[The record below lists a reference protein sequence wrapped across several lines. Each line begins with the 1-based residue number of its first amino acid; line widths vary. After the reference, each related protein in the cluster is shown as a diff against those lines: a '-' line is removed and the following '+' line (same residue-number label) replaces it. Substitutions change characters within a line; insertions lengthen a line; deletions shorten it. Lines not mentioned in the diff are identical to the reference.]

1 MPAPITERLG
11 ALSLRLIEKQ
21 DRVAWQEKLA
31 AFNYLGSVWVINP
44 RKSRGKRHQLP
55 SILAGSARQK

>member
-1 MPAPITERLG
+1 MDEIPAPITERLG

-31 AFNYLGSVWVINP
+31 AFHYLGRS
-44 RKSRGKRHQLP
+44 G
-55 SILAGSARQK
+55 